1 MHSSEKVTSISLPA
15 APAYHVIEFELEVL
29 SLPSA
34 PATGEESGMLGLTE
48 PQRKQKDTQKAGH
61 CMATVDH
68 KVRRGWHC
76 LVCGSWLRLA
86 CWF

>member
-1 MHSSEKVTSISLPA
+1 
-15 APAYHVIEFELEVL
+15 
-29 SLPSA
+29 
-34 PATGEESGMLGLTE
+34 MLGPTE